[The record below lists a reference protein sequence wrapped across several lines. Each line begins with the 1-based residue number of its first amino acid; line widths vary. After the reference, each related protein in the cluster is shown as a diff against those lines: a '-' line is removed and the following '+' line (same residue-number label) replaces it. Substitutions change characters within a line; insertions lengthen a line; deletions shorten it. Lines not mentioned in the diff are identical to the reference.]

1 MAFLQ
6 KEHKINDFAL
16 DGLHGFDGFRRHVL
30 GNVTQRG
37 GERGH
42 QEMLGAVQHLLV
54 L

>member
-1 MAFLQ
+1 MVLT
-6 KEHKINDFAL
+6 
-16 DGLHGFDGFRRHVL
+16 GLEGHVL